1 MSRRGPRH
9 VSRRGPRHCH
19 AAALHVSQA
28 VDALHVSEQLG
39 ATRLPS
45 ECERLLV
52 VHHGQCGGDGAPT
65 RANGHVDGRVRAI
78 GDAVGMS
85 LPPDDETDPIDADEI
100 VGDIGDLSCDNGVDE
115 PTESL
120 EHASP
125 GDEGS
130 ESAEIL
136 QRVFSRCV
144 AQLLAEGCQ
153 GRQYTVAQ

>member
-1 MSRRGPRH
+1 
-9 VSRRGPRHCH
+9 
-19 AAALHVSQA
+19 
-28 VDALHVSEQLG
+28 
-39 ATRLPS
+39 
-45 ECERLLV
+45 
-52 VHHGQCGGDGAPT
+52 
-65 RANGHVDGRVRAI
+65 
-78 GDAVGMS
+78 MS

-100 VGDIGDLSCDNGVDE
+100 VGDIGDLSCDIHGVGE

-144 AQLLAEGCQ
+144 AQLLADANVE
-153 GRQYTVAQ
+153 